1 MKSKDWF
8 MIVSLGTLWG
18 SSFFF
23 VELLLEMLSPFL
35 IVYLRVALAA
45 ILLLFILL
53 IKQVK
58 VTLNASLIF
67 SLFIMAILNNVLPFL
82 LIAYGQQ
89 TVTGGLASILNAN
102 TSLLTILIAPLL
114 IPSEKLSF
122 NRVGGAIIGIC
133 GVIIA
138 VGYENIFQIYEN
150 NLGKYLILLATL
162 SYALASVWAKLTL
175 DGVPALISAT
185 GMLTGSAIILT
196 PIAFFYNFDELS
208 NLSISAFSMS
218 ALFAI
223 LCSVLAYII
232 YFKILESAGASNLL
246 VCTVIIP
253 PSAIVLN
260 SIFLNQAVSQSETIG
275 LLIIIMGLI
284 VLDGRYIKSDE
295 RL

>member
-1 MKSKDWF
+1 MKSKDWL
-8 MIVSLGTLWG
+8 MIICLGTLWG

-58 VTLNASLIF
+58 VTLNVSLIF
-67 SLFIMAILNNVLPFL
+67 NLFIMAILNNVLPFL

-114 IPSEKLSF
+114 ISSEKLSF

-162 SYALASVWAKLTL
+162 SYALASVWAKLRL

-196 PIAFFYNFDELS
+196 PIAFFYNFDELA
-208 NLSISAFSMS
+208 NLSLSAFSMS
-218 ALFAI
+218 ALFAV

-253 PSAIVLN
+253 PSAILLN
-260 SIFLNQAVSQSETIG
+260 SLFLNQAVSQSEIIG
-275 LLIIIMGLI
+275 LLIIIVGLI
-284 VLDGRYIKSDE
+284 VLDGRYIKSGE

>member
-1 MKSKDWF
+1 MEF
-8 MIVSLGTLWG
+8 
-18 SSFFF
+18 
-23 VELLLEMLSPFL
+23 
-35 IVYLRVALAA
+35 A
-45 ILLLFILL
+45 
-53 IKQVK
+53 
-58 VTLNASLIF
+58 
-67 SLFIMAILNNVLPFL
+67 
-82 LIAYGQQ
+82 
-89 TVTGGLASILNAN
+89 GL
-102 TSLLTILIAPLL
+102 
-114 IPSEKLSF
+114 
-122 NRVGGAIIGIC
+122 
-133 GVIIA
+133 IA

-162 SYALASVWAKLTL
+162 SYALASVWIKLTL

-208 NLSISAFSMS
+208 NLSLSAFSMS

>member
-1 MKSKDWF
+1 MKSKEWF

-208 NLSISAFSMS
+208 NLSLSAFSMS

>member
-1 MKSKDWF
+1 MKSKDWL
-8 MIVSLGTLWG
+8 MIFCLGGLWG

-53 IKQVK
+53 VKQVK

-67 SLFIMAILNNVLPFL
+67 NLFIMAMLNNVLPFL

-122 NRVGGAIIGIC
+122 NRVGGAIIGVC
-133 GVIIA
+133 GVIVA

-162 SYALASVWAKLTL
+162 SYAIASVWAKLRL

-196 PIAFFYNFDELS
+196 PFAFFYNFDELA
-208 NLSISAFSMS
+208 NLSLSAFSMS

-253 PSAIVLN
+253 PSAILLN
-260 SIFLNQAVSQSETIG
+260 LLFLNQAVSQSEIIG
-275 LLIIIMGLI
+275 LLIIVAGLI
-284 VLDGRYIKSDE
+284 VLDGRYIKSSE
-295 RL
+295 QL

>member
-114 IPSEKLSF
+114 ISSEKLSF

-208 NLSISAFSMS
+208 NLSLSAFSMS

>member
-58 VTLNASLIF
+58 VALNVSLIF
-67 SLFIMAILNNVLPFL
+67 NLFIMAMLNNVLPFL

-89 TVTGGLASILNAN
+89 SVTGGLASILNAN
-102 TSLLTILIAPLL
+102 TSLLTILIAPFL

-122 NRVGGAIIGIC
+122 NRVSGAIIGIF

-162 SYALASVWAKLTL
+162 SYALASVWAKLRL

-196 PIAFFYNFDELS
+196 PFAFFYNFDELA
-208 NLSISAFSMS
+208 NLSLSAFSMS

-260 SIFLNQAVSQSETIG
+260 SIFLNQAVSQSEMIG
-275 LLIIIMGLI
+275 LLIIVAGLI
-284 VLDGRYIKSDE
+284 VLDGRYIKSSE
-295 RL
+295 QL

>member
-1 MKSKDWF
+1 ME
-8 MIVSLGTLWG
+8 I
-18 SSFFF
+18 
-23 VELLLEMLSPFL
+23 LSPFL

-58 VTLNASLIF
+58 VTLNVSLIF
-67 SLFIMAILNNVLPFL
+67 NLFIMAMLNNVLPFL

-89 TVTGGLASILNAN
+89 SVTGGLASILNAN

-122 NRVGGAIIGIC
+122 NRVSGAIIGIF

-162 SYALASVWAKLTL
+162 SYALASVWAKLRL

-196 PIAFFYNFDELS
+196 PFAFFYNFDELA
-208 NLSISAFSMS
+208 NLSFSAFSMS

-253 PSAIVLN
+253 PSAILLN
-260 SIFLNQAVSQSETIG
+260 LLFLNQAVSQSEIIG
-275 LLIIIMGLI
+275 LLIIVVGLI
-284 VLDGRYIKSDE
+284 VLDGRYIKSSE
-295 RL
+295 QL

>member
-1 MKSKDWF
+1 MKSKDWL
-8 MIVSLGTLWG
+8 MIFCLGGLWG

-23 VELLLEMLSPFL
+23 IELLLEILSPFL

-58 VTLNASLIF
+58 VTLNVSLIF
-67 SLFIMAILNNVLPFL
+67 NLFIMAMLNNVLPFL

-89 TVTGGLASILNAN
+89 SVTGGLASILNAN

-122 NRVGGAIIGIC
+122 NRVSGAIIGIF

-162 SYALASVWAKLTL
+162 SYALASVWAKLRL

-196 PIAFFYNFDELS
+196 PFAFFYNFDELA
-208 NLSISAFSMS
+208 NLSLSAFSMS

-253 PSAIVLN
+253 PSAILLN
-260 SIFLNQAVSQSETIG
+260 LLFLNQAVSQSEMIG
-275 LLIIIMGLI
+275 LLIIVVGLI
-284 VLDGRYIKSDE
+284 ILDGRYIKSSE
-295 RL
+295 QL

>member
-1 MKSKDWF
+1 MKSKDWL
-8 MIVSLGTLWG
+8 MIVCLGSLWG

-23 VELLLEMLSPFL
+23 IELLLEILSPFL

-58 VTLNASLIF
+58 VALNVSLIF
-67 SLFIMAILNNVLPFL
+67 NLFIMAMLNNVLPFL

-89 TVTGGLASILNAN
+89 SVTGGLASILNAN
-102 TSLLTILIAPLL
+102 TSLLTILIAPFL

-122 NRVGGAIIGIC
+122 NRVSGAIIGIF

-162 SYALASVWAKLTL
+162 SYALASVWAKLRL

-196 PIAFFYNFDELS
+196 PFAFFYNFDELA
-208 NLSISAFSMS
+208 NLSLSAFSMS

-253 PSAIVLN
+253 PSAILLN
-260 SIFLNQAVSQSETIG
+260 LLFLNQAVSQSELIG
-275 LLIIIMGLI
+275 LLIILVGLI
-284 VLDGRYIKSDE
+284 VLDGRYIKSSKQ
-295 RL
+295 L

>member
-1 MKSKDWF
+1 MNSKDWL
-8 MIVSLGTLWG
+8 MIVCLGTLWG

-23 VELLLEMLSPFL
+23 IELLLEILSPFL

-58 VTLNASLIF
+58 VTLNVSLIF
-67 SLFIMAILNNVLPFL
+67 NLFIMAMLNNVLPFL

-89 TVTGGLASILNAN
+89 SVTGGLASILNAN
-102 TSLLTILIAPLL
+102 TSLLTILIAPFL

-122 NRVGGAIIGIC
+122 NRVSGAIIGIF

-162 SYALASVWAKLTL
+162 SYALASVWAKLRL

-196 PIAFFYNFDELS
+196 PFAFFYNFDELA
-208 NLSISAFSMS
+208 NLSLSAFSMS

-253 PSAIVLN
+253 PSAILLN
-260 SIFLNQAVSQSETIG
+260 LLFLNQAVSQSEIIG
-275 LLIIIMGLI
+275 LLIIVAGLI
-284 VLDGRYIKSDE
+284 VLDGRYIKSSE
-295 RL
+295 QL

>member
-1 MKSKDWF
+1 MKSKEWF

-208 NLSISAFSMS
+208 NLSLSAFSMS

-260 SIFLNQAVSQSETIG
+260 SIFLNQAVSQYETIG

>member
-1 MKSKDWF
+1 MKSKDWL
-8 MIVSLGTLWG
+8 MIFCLGGLWG

-23 VELLLEMLSPFL
+23 VELLLETLSPFL
-35 IVYLRVALAA
+35 IVYLRITLAA

-58 VTLNASLIF
+58 VAFNASLIF
-67 SLFIMAILNNVLPFL
+67 NLFIMAMLNNVLPFL

-89 TVTGGLASILNAN
+89 SVTGGLASILNAN

-122 NRVGGAIIGIC
+122 NRVGGAIIGVC
-133 GVIIA
+133 GVIVA

-162 SYALASVWAKLTL
+162 SYAIAGVWAKLRL

-196 PIAFFYNFDELS
+196 PFAFFYNFDDLA
-208 NLSISAFSMS
+208 NLSLSAFSMS

-253 PSAIVLN
+253 PSAILLN
-260 SIFLNQAVSQSETIG
+260 LLFLNQAVSQSEMIG
-275 LLIIIMGLI
+275 LLIIVVGLI
-284 VLDGRYIKSDE
+284 ILDGRYIKSSE
-295 RL
+295 QL

>member
-1 MKSKDWF
+1 MKSKDWL
-8 MIVSLGTLWG
+8 MIICLGTLWG

-23 VELLLEMLSPFL
+23 VELLLETLSPFL

-58 VTLNASLIF
+58 VTLNVSLTF
-67 SLFIMAILNNVLPFL
+67 NLFIMAILNNVLPFL

-114 IPSEKLSF
+114 ISSEKLSF

-162 SYALASVWAKLTL
+162 SYALASVWAKLRL

-196 PIAFFYNFDELS
+196 PIAFFYNFDELA
-208 NLSISAFSMS
+208 NLSLSAFSMS

-253 PSAIVLN
+253 PSAILLN
-260 SIFLNQAVSQSETIG
+260 SLFLNQAVSQPEIIG
-275 LLIIIMGLI
+275 LLIIIVGLI

>member
-1 MKSKDWF
+1 MKSKDWL
-8 MIVSLGTLWG
+8 MIFCLGGLWG

-23 VELLLEMLSPFL
+23 VELLLETLSPFL
-35 IVYLRVALAA
+35 IVYLRITLAA

-58 VTLNASLIF
+58 VAFNASLIF
-67 SLFIMAILNNVLPFL
+67 NLFIMAMLNNVLPFL

-89 TVTGGLASILNAN
+89 SVTGGLASILNAN

-122 NRVGGAIIGIC
+122 NRVGGAIIGVC
-133 GVIIA
+133 GVIVA

-162 SYALASVWAKLTL
+162 SYALASVWAKLRL

-196 PIAFFYNFDELS
+196 PFAFFYNFDELA
-208 NLSISAFSMS
+208 NLSFSAFSMS

-253 PSAIVLN
+253 PSAILLN
-260 SIFLNQAVSQSETIG
+260 LLFLNQAVSQSEIIG
-275 LLIIIMGLI
+275 LLIIVVGLI
-284 VLDGRYIKSDE
+284 VLDGRYIKSSE
-295 RL
+295 QL

>member
-1 MKSKDWF
+1 MNSKDWL
-8 MIVSLGTLWG
+8 MIFCLGGLWG

-23 VELLLEMLSPFL
+23 VELLLETLSPFL
-35 IVYLRVALAA
+35 IVYLRITLAA

-58 VTLNASLIF
+58 VAFNASLIF
-67 SLFIMAILNNVLPFL
+67 NLFIMAMLNNVLPFL

-89 TVTGGLASILNAN
+89 SVTGGLASILNAN

-122 NRVGGAIIGIC
+122 NRVGGAIIGVC
-133 GVIIA
+133 GVIVA

-162 SYALASVWAKLTL
+162 SYALASVWAKLRL

-196 PIAFFYNFDELS
+196 PFAFFYNFDELA
-208 NLSISAFSMS
+208 NLSFSAFSMS

-253 PSAIVLN
+253 PSAILLN
-260 SIFLNQAVSQSETIG
+260 LLFLNQAVSQSEIIG
-275 LLIIIMGLI
+275 LLIIVVGLI
-284 VLDGRYIKSDE
+284 VLDGRYIKSSE
-295 RL
+295 QL

>member
-1 MKSKDWF
+1 
-8 MIVSLGTLWG
+8 
-18 SSFFF
+18 
-23 VELLLEMLSPFL
+23 
-35 IVYLRVALAA
+35 
-45 ILLLFILL
+45 
-53 IKQVK
+53 
-58 VTLNASLIF
+58 
-67 SLFIMAILNNVLPFL
+67 LPFL

-208 NLSISAFSMS
+208 NL
-218 ALFAI
+218 
-223 LCSVLAYII
+223 

>member
-1 MKSKDWF
+1 MKSKDWL
-8 MIVSLGTLWG
+8 MIFCLGGLWG

-58 VTLNASLIF
+58 VTLNVSLIF
-67 SLFIMAILNNVLPFL
+67 NLFIMAMLNNVLPFL

-89 TVTGGLASILNAN
+89 SVTGGLASILNAN

-122 NRVGGAIIGIC
+122 NRVSGAIIGIF

-162 SYALASVWAKLTL
+162 SYALASVWAKLRL

-196 PIAFFYNFDELS
+196 PFAFFYNFDELA
-208 NLSISAFSMS
+208 NLSFSAFSMS

-253 PSAIVLN
+253 PSAILLN
-260 SIFLNQAVSQSETIG
+260 LLFLNQAVSQSEIIG
-275 LLIIIMGLI
+275 LLIIVAGLI
-284 VLDGRYIKSDE
+284 VLDGRYIKSSE
-295 RL
+295 QL

>member
-1 MKSKDWF
+1 MKSKDWL
-8 MIVSLGTLWG
+8 MIICLGTLWG

-23 VELLLEMLSPFL
+23 VELLLETLSPFL

-58 VTLNASLIF
+58 VTLNVSLIF
-67 SLFIMAILNNVLPFL
+67 NLFIMAMLNNILPFL

-89 TVTGGLASILNAN
+89 SVTGGLASILNAN

-122 NRVGGAIIGIC
+122 NRVSGAIIGIF

-162 SYALASVWAKLTL
+162 SYALASVWAKLRL

-196 PIAFFYNFDELS
+196 PFAFFYNFDELA
-208 NLSISAFSMS
+208 NLSFSAFSMS

-253 PSAIVLN
+253 PSAILLN
-260 SIFLNQAVSQSETIG
+260 LLFLNQAVSQSEIIG
-275 LLIIIMGLI
+275 LLIIVVGLI
-284 VLDGRYIKSDE
+284 VLDGRYIKSSE
-295 RL
+295 QL

>member
-1 MKSKDWF
+1 MKSKDWL
-8 MIVSLGTLWG
+8 MIFCLGGLWG

-23 VELLLEMLSPFL
+23 VELLLETLSPFL
-35 IVYLRVALAA
+35 IVYLRITLAA

-58 VTLNASLIF
+58 VAFNASLIF
-67 SLFIMAILNNVLPFL
+67 NLFIMAMLNNVLPFL

-89 TVTGGLASILNAN
+89 SVTGGLASILNAN

-122 NRVGGAIIGIC
+122 NRVGGAIIGVC
-133 GVIIA
+133 GVIVA

-162 SYALASVWAKLTL
+162 SYALASVWAKLRL

-196 PIAFFYNFDELS
+196 PIAFFYNFDELA
-208 NLSISAFSMS
+208 NLSLSAFSMS

-253 PSAIVLN
+253 PSAILLN
-260 SIFLNQAVSQSETIG
+260 SLFLNQAVSQSEIIG
-275 LLIIIMGLI
+275 LLIIIVGLI
-284 VLDGRYIKSDE
+284 VLDGRYIKSSE
-295 RL
+295 QL

>member
-1 MKSKDWF
+1 MNSKDWL
-8 MIVSLGTLWG
+8 MIVCLGTLWG

-23 VELLLEMLSPFL
+23 IELLLEILSPFL

-58 VTLNASLIF
+58 VTLNVSLIF
-67 SLFIMAILNNVLPFL
+67 NLFIMAILNNVLPFL

-89 TVTGGLASILNAN
+89 SVTGGLASILNAN

-122 NRVGGAIIGIC
+122 NRVSGAIIGIF

-162 SYALASVWAKLTL
+162 SYALASVWAKLRL

-196 PIAFFYNFDELS
+196 PFAFFYNFDELA
-208 NLSISAFSMS
+208 NLSLSAFSMS

-253 PSAIVLN
+253 PSAILLN
-260 SIFLNQAVSQSETIG
+260 LLFLNQAVSQSEIIG
-275 LLIIIMGLI
+275 LLIIVVGLI
-284 VLDGRYIKSDE
+284 VLDGRYIKSSE
-295 RL
+295 QL

>member
-1 MKSKDWF
+1 MKSKDWL
-8 MIVSLGTLWG
+8 MIICLGTLWG

-35 IVYLRVALAA
+35 IVYLRVTLAA

-53 IKQVK
+53 TKQVK

-67 SLFIMAILNNVLPFL
+67 NLFIMAILNNVLPFL
-82 LIAYGQQ
+82 LIVYGQQ

-162 SYALASVWAKLTL
+162 SYALASVWAKLRL

-196 PIAFFYNFDELS
+196 PIAFFYNFDELAH
-208 NLSISAFSMS
+208 LSLSAFSMS
-218 ALFAI
+218 ALFAV

-260 SIFLNQAVSQSETIG
+260 SLFLNQAVSQSEIIG
-275 LLIIIMGLI
+275 LLIIIVGLI

>member
-1 MKSKDWF
+1 MKSKDWL
-8 MIVSLGTLWG
+8 MIVCLGSLWG

-23 VELLLEMLSPFL
+23 IELLLEILSPFL

-58 VTLNASLIF
+58 VALNVSLIF
-67 SLFIMAILNNVLPFL
+67 NLFIMAMLNNVLPFL

-89 TVTGGLASILNAN
+89 SVTGGLASILNAN
-102 TSLLTILIAPLL
+102 TSLLTILIAPFL

-122 NRVGGAIIGIC
+122 NRVSGAIIGIF

-162 SYALASVWAKLTL
+162 SYALASVWAKLRL

-196 PIAFFYNFDELS
+196 PFAFFYNFDELA
-208 NLSISAFSMS
+208 NLSLSAFSMS

-253 PSAIVLN
+253 PSAILLN
-260 SIFLNQAVSQSETIG
+260 LLFLNQAVSQSEIIG
-275 LLIIIMGLI
+275 LLIIVAGLI
-284 VLDGRYIKSDE
+284 VLDGRYIKSSE
-295 RL
+295 QL

>member
-1 MKSKDWF
+1 MNSKDWL
-8 MIVSLGTLWG
+8 MIVCLGTLWG

-23 VELLLEMLSPFL
+23 IELLLEILSPFL

-58 VTLNASLIF
+58 VTLNVSLIF
-67 SLFIMAILNNVLPFL
+67 NLFIMAILNNVLPFL

-89 TVTGGLASILNAN
+89 SVTGGLASILNAN

-122 NRVGGAIIGIC
+122 NRVSGAIIGIF

-162 SYALASVWAKLTL
+162 SYALASVWAKLRL

-196 PIAFFYNFDELS
+196 PFAFFYNFDELA
-208 NLSISAFSMS
+208 NLSFSAFSMS

-260 SIFLNQAVSQSETIG
+260 SLFLNQAVSQSEIIG
-275 LLIIIMGLI
+275 LLIIVVGLI
-284 VLDGRYIKSDE
+284 VLDGRYIKSSE
-295 RL
+295 LL

>member
-1 MKSKDWF
+1 MKSKDWL
-8 MIVSLGTLWG
+8 MIVCLGGLWG

-23 VELLLEMLSPFL
+23 IELLLEILSPFL

-58 VTLNASLIF
+58 VALNFSLIF
-67 SLFIMAILNNVLPFL
+67 NLFIMAMLNNVLPFL

-89 TVTGGLASILNAN
+89 SVTGGLASILNAN
-102 TSLLTILIAPLL
+102 TSLLTILIAPFL

-122 NRVGGAIIGIC
+122 NRVSGAIIGIF

-162 SYALASVWAKLTL
+162 SYALASVWAKLRL

-196 PIAFFYNFDELS
+196 PFTFFYNFDELA
-208 NLSISAFSMS
+208 NLSLSAFSMS

-253 PSAIVLN
+253 PSAIFLN
-260 SIFLNQAVSQSETIG
+260 FLFLNQAVSQSEMIG
-275 LLIIIMGLI
+275 LLIIIAGLI
-284 VLDGRYIKSDE
+284 VLDGRYIKSSE
-295 RL
+295 

>member
-1 MKSKDWF
+1 
-8 MIVSLGTLWG
+8 
-18 SSFFF
+18 
-23 VELLLEMLSPFL
+23 
-35 IVYLRVALAA
+35 
-45 ILLLFILL
+45 
-53 IKQVK
+53 
-58 VTLNASLIF
+58 
-67 SLFIMAILNNVLPFL
+67 MAILNNVLPFL

-175 DGVPALISAT
+175 DGVPALISST

-208 NLSISAFSMS
+208 NLSLSAFSMS

>member
-1 MKSKDWF
+1 MKSKDWL
-8 MIVSLGTLWG
+8 MIICLGTLWG

-58 VTLNASLIF
+58 VTLNVSLIF
-67 SLFIMAILNNVLPFL
+67 NLFIMAILNNVLPFL

-114 IPSEKLSF
+114 ISSEKLSF

-196 PIAFFYNFDELS
+196 PIAFFYNFDELA
-208 NLSISAFSMS
+208 NLSLSAFSMS
-218 ALFAI
+218 ALFAV

-253 PSAIVLN
+253 PSAILLN
-260 SIFLNQAVSQSETIG
+260 SLFLNQAVSQSEIIG
-275 LLIIIMGLI
+275 LLIIIVGLI
-284 VLDGRYIKSDE
+284 VLDGRYIKSGE

>member
-150 NLGKYLILLATL
+150 NLGKYLIFLATL

-208 NLSISAFSMS
+208 NLSLSAFSMS

>member
-1 MKSKDWF
+1 MKSKDWL
-8 MIVSLGTLWG
+8 MIVCLGTLWG

-23 VELLLEMLSPFL
+23 IELLLEILSPFL

-58 VTLNASLIF
+58 VTLNVSLIF
-67 SLFIMAILNNVLPFL
+67 NLFIMAMLNNVLPFL

-89 TVTGGLASILNAN
+89 SVTGGLASILNAN
-102 TSLLTILIAPLL
+102 TSLLTILIAPFL

-122 NRVGGAIIGIC
+122 NRVSGAIIGIF

-162 SYALASVWAKLTL
+162 SYALASVWAKLRL

-196 PIAFFYNFDELS
+196 PFAFFYNFDELA
-208 NLSISAFSMS
+208 NLSLSAFSMS

-253 PSAIVLN
+253 PSAILLN
-260 SIFLNQAVSQSETIG
+260 LLFLNQAVSQSEMMG
-275 LLIIIMGLI
+275 LLIIVAGLI
-284 VLDGRYIKSDE
+284 VLDGRYIKSSE
-295 RL
+295 QL

>member
-8 MIVSLGTLWG
+8 FIILLGTLWG

-23 VELLLEMLSPFL
+23 IEFLLEMLSPFL

-45 ILLLFILL
+45 ILLLFILF

-58 VTLNASLIF
+58 VSLNVSLIF
-67 SLFIMAILNNVLPFL
+67 NLFIMAMLNNVLPFL

-89 TVTGGLASILNAN
+89 SVTGGLASILNAN
-102 TSLLTILIAPLL
+102 TSLLTILIAPFL

-122 NRVGGAIIGIC
+122 NRVSGAIIGIF

-162 SYALASVWAKLTL
+162 SYALASVWAKLRL

-196 PIAFFYNFDELS
+196 PFAFFYNFDELA
-208 NLSISAFSMS
+208 NLSLSAFSMS

-253 PSAIVLN
+253 PSAILLN
-260 SIFLNQAVSQSETIG
+260 LLFLNQAVSQSEMIG
-275 LLIIIMGLI
+275 LLIIVAGLI
-284 VLDGRYIKSDE
+284 VLDGRYIKSSE
-295 RL
+295 QL

>member
-1 MKSKDWF
+1 MKSKDWL
-8 MIVSLGTLWG
+8 MIVCLGSLWG

-23 VELLLEMLSPFL
+23 IELLLEILSPFL

-58 VTLNASLIF
+58 VALNVSLIF
-67 SLFIMAILNNVLPFL
+67 NLFIMAMLNNVLPFL

-89 TVTGGLASILNAN
+89 SVTGGLASILNAN
-102 TSLLTILIAPLL
+102 TSLLTILIAPFL

-122 NRVGGAIIGIC
+122 NRVSGAIIGIF

-162 SYALASVWAKLTL
+162 SYALASVWAKLRL

-196 PIAFFYNFDELS
+196 PFAFFYNFDELA
-208 NLSISAFSMS
+208 NLSLSAFSMS

-253 PSAIVLN
+253 PAAILLN
-260 SIFLNQAVSQSETIG
+260 LLFLNQAVSQSEMIG
-275 LLIIIMGLI
+275 LLIIVAGLI
-284 VLDGRYIKSDE
+284 VLDGRYIKSSE
-295 RL
+295 QL

>member
-1 MKSKDWF
+1 MKSKDWL
-8 MIVSLGTLWG
+8 MIFCLGGLWG

-53 IKQVK
+53 VKQVK

-67 SLFIMAILNNVLPFL
+67 NLFIMAMLNNVLPFL

-122 NRVGGAIIGIC
+122 NRVGGAIIGVC
-133 GVIIA
+133 GVIVA

-162 SYALASVWAKLTL
+162 SYALASVWAKLRL

-196 PIAFFYNFDELS
+196 PFAFFYNFDELA
-208 NLSISAFSMS
+208 NLSFSAFSMS

-253 PSAIVLN
+253 PSAILLN
-260 SIFLNQAVSQSETIG
+260 LLFLNQAVSQSEIIG
-275 LLIIIMGLI
+275 LLIIVVGLI
-284 VLDGRYIKSDE
+284 VLDGRYIKSSE
-295 RL
+295 QL

>member
-1 MKSKDWF
+1 MKSKDWL
-8 MIVSLGTLWG
+8 MIICLGTLWG

-58 VTLNASLIF
+58 VTLNVSLIF
-67 SLFIMAILNNVLPFL
+67 NLFIMAILNNVLPFL

-162 SYALASVWAKLTL
+162 SYALASVWAKLRL

-196 PIAFFYNFDELS
+196 PIAFFYNFDELA
-208 NLSISAFSMS
+208 NLSLSAFSMS

-232 YFKILESAGASNLL
+232 YIKILESAGASNLL

>member
-1 MKSKDWF
+1 MNSKDWL
-8 MIVSLGTLWG
+8 MIVCLGTLWG

-23 VELLLEMLSPFL
+23 IELLLEILSPFL

-58 VTLNASLIF
+58 VTLNVSLIF
-67 SLFIMAILNNVLPFL
+67 NLFIMAMLNNVLPFL

-89 TVTGGLASILNAN
+89 SVTGGLASILNAN
-102 TSLLTILIAPLL
+102 TSLLTILIAPFL

-122 NRVGGAIIGIC
+122 NRVSGAIIGIF

-162 SYALASVWAKLTL
+162 SYALASVWAKLRL

-196 PIAFFYNFDELS
+196 PFAFFYNFDELA
-208 NLSISAFSMS
+208 NLSFSAFSMS

-253 PSAIVLN
+253 PSAILLN
-260 SIFLNQAVSQSETIG
+260 LLFLNQAVSQSEIIG
-275 LLIIIMGLI
+275 LLIIVAGLI
-284 VLDGRYIKSDE
+284 VLDGRYIKSSE
-295 RL
+295 QL

>member
-67 SLFIMAILNNVLPFL
+67 NLVIMALLNNVLPFL
-82 LIAYGQQ
+82 LFAYGQQ
-89 TVTGGLASILNAN
+89 SVTGGLASILNAN

-175 DGVPALISAT
+175 EGVPALISAT

-208 NLSISAFSMS
+208 NLSLSAFSMS

>member
-1 MKSKDWF
+1 MKSKDWL
-8 MIVSLGTLWG
+8 MIICLGTLWG

-58 VTLNASLIF
+58 VTLNVSLIF
-67 SLFIMAILNNVLPFL
+67 NLFIMAILNNVLPFL

-162 SYALASVWAKLTL
+162 SYALASVWAKLRL

-196 PIAFFYNFDELS
+196 PIAFFYNFDELA
-208 NLSISAFSMS
+208 NLSLSAFSMS

-253 PSAIVLN
+253 PSAILLN
-260 SIFLNQAVSQSETIG
+260 SLFLNQAVSQPEIIG
-275 LLIIIMGLI
+275 LLIIIVGLI
-284 VLDGRYIKSDE
+284 VLDGRYIKSGE

>member
-1 MKSKDWF
+1 MKSKDWL
-8 MIVSLGTLWG
+8 MIFCLGGLWG

-23 VELLLEMLSPFL
+23 VELLLETLSPFL
-35 IVYLRVALAA
+35 IVYLRITLAA
-45 ILLLFILL
+45 ILLLFILV

-58 VTLNASLIF
+58 VTLNVSLIF
-67 SLFIMAILNNVLPFL
+67 NLFIMAMLNNVLPFL

-89 TVTGGLASILNAN
+89 SVTGGLASILNAN

-122 NRVGGAIIGIC
+122 NRVGGAIIGVC
-133 GVIIA
+133 GVIVA

-162 SYALASVWAKLTL
+162 SYALASVWAKLRL

-196 PIAFFYNFDELS
+196 PFAFFYNFDELA
-208 NLSISAFSMS
+208 NLSFSAFSMS

-253 PSAIVLN
+253 PSAILLN
-260 SIFLNQAVSQSETIG
+260 LLFLNQAVSQSEIIG
-275 LLIIIMGLI
+275 LLIIVVGLI
-284 VLDGRYIKSDE
+284 VLDGRYIKSSE
-295 RL
+295 QL

>member
-196 PIAFFYNFDELS
+196 PFAFFYNFDELA
-208 NLSISAFSMS
+208 NLSFSAFSMS